1 MAKKR
6 VTLSFDGHAIR
17 MLVAQRDE
25 VVAWEAV
32 ELAPA
37 QMAHGLIA
45 DPAAV
50 GEALAGLLAGQRLSR
65 QAVTV
70 GLTGHRTLSRIL
82 SLPPVRPSLLDE
94 AVRHKARQEMALPTQ
109 DTYLSWQSLG
119 QENGAL
125 RVYAFAVPRGL
136 VDQLMLALRA
146 AAVRP
151 AALDLLP
158 LAGARSAHR
167 SEAIVVNLEEHGQ
180 GVVIV
185 RRGIPVI
192 LRSVPS
198 PAAGEELPQRL
209 ERLAAEIGRT
219 VQFHND
225 GHREDILG
233 PESVIYATGSLL
245 ESEANRSGLAR
256 LTPFPVQLPSPPLR
270 LPEGFPLATYSA
282 NLGLAMKKVG

>member
-192 LRSVPS
+192 LR
-198 PAAGEELPQRL
+198 QRL